1 MVVRIR
7 PNDAGHAGAPFRV
20 AAGIGPR
27 CGTEPPAPRLPGDR
41 VAMKRLRELVRRFG
55 ALRVLLLAAV
65 IVLIVAAPFS
75 DGPAH
80 ATGWP
85 LVRSVIAPTLFVIM
99 AFVLPL
105 DITMTL
111 VFMSDRHGAERRR
124 LRRIAQ
130 TESVLFVAMLLAWMP
145 LLIRLI
151 RTLD

>member
-1 MVVRIR
+1 
-7 PNDAGHAGAPFRV
+7 
-20 AAGIGPR
+20 
-27 CGTEPPAPRLPGDR
+27 
-41 VAMKRLRELVRRFG
+41 MKRLRDLVGYFG
-55 ALRVLLLAAV
+55 ALRVLLVATV
-65 IVLIVAAPFS
+65 VVLIVVAPFS

-80 ATGWP
+80 TTGWP

-111 VFMSDRHGAERRR
+111 VFMSDRHGEERHR

-130 TESVLFVAMLLAWMP
+130 TEIVLFVAMIVAWIP

>member
-1 MVVRIR
+1 M
-7 PNDAGHAGAPFRV
+7 N
-20 AAGIGPR
+20 
-27 CGTEPPAPRLPGDR
+27 
-41 VAMKRLRELVRRFG
+41 RLREFVNLFG
-55 ALRVLLLAAV
+55 ALRVLLV
-65 IVLIVAAPFS
+65 IGVVALVVAAPFS

-111 VFMSDRHGAERRR
+111 VFMSDRQGPERRR
-124 LRRIAQ
+124 LRLVAQ
-130 TESVLFVAMLLAWMP
+130 AEAVLLAAMLVAWLP
-145 LLIRLI
+145 LLMRLL

>member
-1 MVVRIR
+1 M
-7 PNDAGHAGAPFRV
+7 N
-20 AAGIGPR
+20 
-27 CGTEPPAPRLPGDR
+27 
-41 VAMKRLRELVRRFG
+41 RLREFMGAFG
-55 ALRVLLLAAV
+55 ALRVLLV
-65 IVLIVAAPFS
+65 IGVVALIIAAPFS

-80 ATGWP
+80 STGWP

-111 VFMSDRHGAERRR
+111 VFMSGRQGAERGR

-130 TESVLFVAMLLAWMP
+130 AEAVLLGAMLIAWIP
-145 LLIRLI
+145 LVMRLL

>member
-1 MVVRIR
+1 M
-7 PNDAGHAGAPFRV
+7 N
-20 AAGIGPR
+20 
-27 CGTEPPAPRLPGDR
+27 
-41 VAMKRLRELVRRFG
+41 RLREFVNLFG
-55 ALRVLLLAAV
+55 ALRVLLV
-65 IVLIVAAPFS
+65 IGVVALVIAAPFS

-111 VFMSDRHGAERRR
+111 VFMSDRQGPERRR
-124 LRRIAQ
+124 LRLVAQ
-130 TESVLFVAMLLAWMP
+130 AEAVLLAAMLVAWLP
-145 LLIRLI
+145 LLMRLL

>member
-1 MVVRIR
+1 M
-7 PNDAGHAGAPFRV
+7 N
-20 AAGIGPR
+20 
-27 CGTEPPAPRLPGDR
+27 
-41 VAMKRLRELVRRFG
+41 RLREFVNLFG
-55 ALRVLLLAAV
+55 ALRVLLV
-65 IVLIVAAPFS
+65 IGVVALVIAAPFS

-111 VFMSDRHGAERRR
+111 VFMSDRQGPERRR
-124 LRRIAQ
+124 LRLVAQ
-130 TESVLFVAMLLAWMP
+130 AETVLLAAMLVAWLP
-145 LLIRLI
+145 LLMRLL

>member
-1 MVVRIR
+1 
-7 PNDAGHAGAPFRV
+7 
-20 AAGIGPR
+20 
-27 CGTEPPAPRLPGDR
+27 
-41 VAMKRLRELVRRFG
+41 MKRLRDLVGYFG
-55 ALRVLLLAAV
+55 ALRVLLV
-65 IVLIVAAPFS
+65 ITVVVLIVAAPFS

-111 VFMSDRHGAERRR
+111 VFMSDRRGAERRR

-130 TESVLFVAMLLAWMP
+130 TEIVLLVAMIVAWIP

>member
-1 MVVRIR
+1 M
-7 PNDAGHAGAPFRV
+7 GH
-20 AAGIGPR
+20 
-27 CGTEPPAPRLPGDR
+27 
-41 VAMKRLRELVRRFG
+41 LRDFVSNFG
-55 ALRVLLLAAV
+55 ALRVLLV
-65 IVLIVAAPFS
+65 ISVVALIIVAPFS

-111 VFMSDRHGAERRR
+111 IFMSDRQGPERRR

-130 TESVLFVAMLLAWMP
+130 AETVLLVTMAVAWLP
-145 LLIRLI
+145 LLMRLL